1 MDRCRNGGRAE
12 AEREFAKSLHYY
24 GADEFILDGVDAS
37 SYDGD
42 PNISDDA
49 SEGHVKNEQSLVT
62 EELLRPRNQLIN
74 GEKGIPNSELGT
86 TRETARK
93 WLESL

>member
-1 MDRCRNGGRAE
+1 MSQWWKSRSGTRIC
-12 AEREFAKSLHYY
+12 KSLHYY
-24 GADEFILDGVDAS
+24 GADEFIPDGVNIS

-42 PNISDDA
+42 SNISDDA
-49 SEGHVKNEQSLVT
+49 SEGHVKDEQSLVT

-74 GEKGIPNSELGT
+74 SKKGIPNSELDT
-86 TRETARK
+86 AARK